1 MRPSGVSRLHHMR
14 AMTREERMAR
24 LLELRRRLLSSGGD
38 EDEQILTELE
48 SMSNHPDP
56 LGLLLNMEEYTQ
68 EEFEELMFA
77 YQTTVLPYHHS

>member
-1 MRPSGVSRLHHMR
+1 MSTLQ
-14 AMTREERMAR
+14 ERTAR
-24 LLELRRRLLSSGGD
+24 LLELRKRLLSSGGE

-56 LGLLLNMEEYTQ
+56 LGLLLSMEEYTQ

-77 YQTTVLPYHHS
+77 DHSIVLPHRHS